1 MKRTK
6 QKPPVT
12 FRPDSDVEAILARV
26 RQDGKIVSFVV
37 NRALR
42 GLLTSEG
49 YARKRELAK

>member
-6 QKPPVT
+6 QNQPVS
-12 FRPDSDVEAILARV
+12 FRPDPDVQAMLARV
-26 RQDGKIVSFVV
+26 RDDGKIISFVV

-42 GLLTSEG
+42 GLLTAEG